1 MNCKLTLGCTNN
13 ALRSL
18 IKVASLLSL
27 NENKKFNFVIVKR
40 IFKYILVSLSLLLTY
55 TGQAQQGSNPFEIIR
70 TGENSTDTVVTKAPK
85 SDQTTQKNSGNS
97 FEVYRDDD
105 SSTSILS
112 TNNNRDSIKVESS
125 IDTKDVQ
132 SDEVDID
139 SDDMD
144 YLSDNPFE
152 VSHVPYRRSEL
163 KEQAKS
169 ANTSSPSKK
178 SNKRSIVNVK
188 FTSNTFIFWLVL
200 FTLLLLAIVINVQR
214 NAISKVAKSI
224 TNENVL
230 KLSKREENGGL
241 SGHYIMLYVIFF
253 INFTC
258 FIYLMV
264 KYYSGFDGFSNWL
277 VIFGAITVAYLMRHI
292 SMAFLGNMFNISKDS
307 SLYSFTIMTF
317 NIFLGLVLIPINLV
331 VAFSPVGISS
341 VTLYVGIG
349 LILTLL
355 LIRLARGLLIGA
367 RFIGEHLFQ
376 FFIYLCIFEI
386 APILILLRIL
396 GDQ

>member
-1 MNCKLTLGCTNN
+1 M
-13 ALRSL
+13 
-18 IKVASLLSL
+18 
-27 NENKKFNFVIVKR
+27 IVKR
-40 IFKYILVSLSLLLTY
+40 IFKYILVSLSLLLAY

-70 TGENSTDTVVTKAPK
+70 TANGSIDTVVTKAPER
-85 SDQTTQKNSGNS
+85 DQIPQKGSENS
-97 FEVYRDDD
+97 FEVYRADDALPPSSPSTTANQD
-105 SSTSILS
+105 SVKVKSTGSA
-112 TNNNRDSIKVESS
+112 N
-125 IDTKDVQ
+125 DVQ

-139 SDDMD
+139 ADDMD
-144 YLSDNPFE
+144 YMSDNPFE

-163 KEQAKS
+163 KEQAKT
-169 ANTSSPSKK
+169 ATTPSTTKK
-178 SNKRSIVNVK
+178 SNTRSIVNVK
-188 FTSNTFIFWLVL
+188 STNNTFIFWLVL
-200 FTLLLLAIVINVQR
+200 FTLLLLAIVVNVQR

-241 SGHYIMLYVIFF
+241 SGHYIMLYVMFF
-253 INFTC
+253 INFAC
-258 FIYLMV
+258 FIYLIA
-264 KYYSGFDGFSNWL
+264 KHYTGFDGFSNWL
-277 VIFGAITVAYLMRHI
+277 LIFGILTVAYLVRHI
-292 SMAFLGNMFNISKDS
+292 SMTFIGNIFNISKDT

-341 VTLYVGIG
+341 TAMYVGIG
-349 LILTLL
+349 LILILL
-355 LIRLARGLLIGA
+355 LIRLVRGLLIGA

-376 FFIYLCIFEI
+376 FFLYLCAFEI